1 MLFRSTDPFLRRFKP
16 GQDNLDLSVQYRFR
30 PWLNPFVDF
39 QNVLGESIQQTQVD
53 GLYLPRTLTVI
64 GKRINFGVKGRF

>member
-1 MLFRSTDPFLRRFKP
+1 M
-16 GQDNLDLSVQYRFR
+16 QYRFR